1 MAKSFN
7 SINVFEG
14 KTIADILKEAY
25 EKSNSKD
32 EKILKLVSQIT
43 GYISDA
49 NTAALLIPLISSYF
63 DVGVKNDDALLKI
76 ANVVQR
82 FTKETG
88 KTVNEPTSLLSEE
101 EKNELIANAKHL
113 SVRKVG

>member
-7 SINVFEG
+7 DINVFKG

-25 EKSNSKD
+25 DKSNSKD
-32 EKILKLVSQIT
+32 SKISSLITQIT
-43 GYISDA
+43 SYISDA
-49 NTAALLIPLISSYF
+49 NTAALLIPLLSNYF

-88 KTVNEPTSLLSEE
+88 KTANEPVSLLSDE
-101 EKNELIANAKHL
+101 EKNELLANAKHL
-113 SVRKVG
+113 TVRKVG